1 LPHKKPR
8 GRMAY
13 KRLKVYIGV
22 PDNVNVKE
30 AISIKEA
37 MRKNENVPFITLG
50 ELYVRLGGK
59 L

>member
-1 LPHKKPR
+1 
-8 GRMAY
+8 
-13 KRLKVYIGV
+13 LKVYIGV